1 MGIFYLFEGGT
12 HMDNIRS
19 DLSFLENLIVP
30 EKKIYKKW
38 LRVEECVVRYG
49 VTRTSI
55 LRWVDAIESRK
66 KRKICVFSGR
76 TRLIDTSQI
85 DEFLESRQ

>member
-1 MGIFYLFEGGT
+1 MDIYFVEGEVN
-12 HMDNIRS
+12 MCCERPN
-19 DLSFLENLIVP
+19 LSFLEDMIVP